1 MQCFQIKVLFNTPT
15 GTYTCEAFND
25 AGESFSSCTLVV
37 QVPGETPT
45 VPQYVAFPA
54 SLTVTAQEP
63 AVFTA
68 ELDKV
73 PYLLFPEII
82 IVLRKI

>member
-1 MQCFQIKVLFNTPT
+1 M
-15 GTYTCEAFND
+15 YTCEAFND

-37 QVPGETPT
+37 QVPGEAPAA
-45 VPQYVAFPA
+45 PQYTGFPA
-54 SLTVTAQEP
+54 SATVNGTEP

-73 PYLLFPEII
+73 KDDYDLQLI
-82 IVLRKI
+82 